1 MVYLDYAAA
10 TPLDPEV
17 LKMMMPYLQDQYGN
31 PSSIHQK
38 GREARAA
45 IEESRTTIA
54 DFFGC
59 TPKEVIFTSGGTES
73 NNWAVFGLAE
83 TLKGRGNHIIT
94 TAIEHDSVLKPM
106 EQLQDRGFEVTFLQ
120 PDKDGIINP
129 QQVAEALTTKTI
141 FASIIYA
148 NNEIGTIQDIP
159 QIAKILHKKNILLHT
174 DACQAVNEIPTKM
187 VDVGADLMTINSG
200 KIYGPKGAGALLIKE
215 NTNITPL
222 LFGGGQEF
230 RMRAGTEN
238 VAALVGFA
246 SAIKK
251 IQPEPL
257 KTIRLRD
264 HFIEQLLK
272 IEGVT
277 LNGHP
282 KMRLP
287 NNINVSV
294 EGINNESLLVRLDME
309 GIAASA
315 GSACSSGSIEPS
327 HVLLALGQTKEQ
339 AATSIRFS
347 LGKDTTKEQIDKT
360 VEKFAQI
367 IYDLRGTKS
376 EQTDKQ

>member
-187 VDVGADLMTINSG
+187 ADVGADLMTINSG

>member
-17 LKMMMPYLQDQYGN
+17 LKTMMPYLQDQYGN

-59 TPKEVIFTSGGTES
+59 TPKEVVFTSGGTES

-83 TLKGRGNHIIT
+83 TFKGRGNHIIT

-106 EQLQDRGFEVTFLQ
+106 EQLQDRGFEVMFLQ
-120 PDKDGIINP
+120 PNKSGIIEP
-129 QQVAEALTTKTI
+129 QQIAEAITPKTI

-159 QIAKILHKKNILLHT
+159 QIAKILHEKNILLHT

-187 VDVGADLMTINSG
+187 ADVGADLMTINSG

-246 SAIKK
+246 AAIKK

-272 IEGVT
+272 IDGVT

-294 EGINNESLLVRLDME
+294 EGVNNESLLVRLDME

-347 LGKDTTKEQIDKT
+347 LGKETTKEQIDKT

-376 EQTDKQ
+376 EQIDKQ

>member
-17 LKMMMPYLQDQYGN
+17 LQAMMPFLQDQYGN

-45 IEESRTTIA
+45 VEEARLTVA

-59 TPKEVIFTSGGTES
+59 TPKEVIFTSGGTEA

-94 TAIEHDSVLKPM
+94 TAIEHDSVLHPM
-106 EQLQDRGFEVTFLQ
+106 EQLVDRGFEVTFLK
-120 PDKDGIINP
+120 PDKDGIISA
-129 QQVAEALTTKTI
+129 QQVAEAVTDKTI

-159 QIAKILHKKNILLHT
+159 KIAQILHEKKIPLHT

-187 VDVGADLMTINSG
+187 ADVRADLMTINSG

-215 NTNITPL
+215 NINITPL

-246 SAIKK
+246 AAIKK
-251 IQPEPL
+251 IHPQPL

-264 HFIEQLLK
+264 DFIKQLLK
-272 IEGVT
+272 IEGVS

-287 NNINVSV
+287 NNVNVCV
-294 EGINNESLLVRLDME
+294 EGVNNESLLVRLDMD

-315 GSACSSGSIEPS
+315 GSACSSGSIDPS
-327 HVLLALGQTKEQ
+327 HVLLALGQTKKQ
-339 AATSIRFS
+339 AQTSIRFS

-360 VEKFAQI
+360 VEKFTQI
-367 IYDLRGTKS
+367 VYDLRGQS
-376 EQTDKQ
+376 EPHKQE